1 MFDFLKSKGFN
12 YVFSFL
18 IGLGLMSLLKPVCK
32 GNECKI
38 QRAPPFEEVKVST
51 YQLGSECYRF
61 RAETIPC
68 PTKGVIEPF
77 ERYVR

>member
-1 MFDFLKSKGFN
+1 MFEFLKSQNFN

-18 IGLGLMSLLKPVCK
+18 IGLGLMSLLKPTCK
-32 GNECKI
+32 GSECKI
-38 QRAPPFEEVKVST
+38 QRAPPFEEVKTST
-51 YQLGSECYRF
+51 YQLGSDCYRF
-61 RAETIPC
+61 HAEIIQC